1 MCVCCDATM
10 ASWGVAFEPVAVEE
24 ARMDVVAVATCAE
37 RRGVGARL
45 GGMVPFVDA
54 FKGGFLAGER
64 GIMLEGQAAYI
75 R

>member
-1 MCVCCDATM
+1 
-10 ASWGVAFEPVAVEE
+10 
-24 ARMDVVAVATCAE
+24 MDVVAVATCAE